1 MVQKRSYRKIIKQ
14 NKKGGFSGVYVG
26 IEKLKFLF
34 DNELHLQLLSRLSK
48 TMLPGQNRVYSIVQ
62 IKKKKLFP
70 GLNRVYC
77 PDRK

>member
-34 DNELHLQLLSRLSK
+34 DNELHLQL
-48 TMLPGQNRVYSIVQ
+48 
-62 IKKKKLFP
+62 FP